1 MMKTLTLIDR
11 SLGLILRTIAIACLA
26 ILMLILGGNVISRMT
41 GWFSMGWYDE
51 IIELCFAWMI
61 FFGAAELWREN
72 QHFRIDWLYYSL
84 PKAKRRIHT
93 ILVSLINI
101 VFLAFLMVEGSNLAQ
116 KSSALTPI
124 IGFPVAL
131 LYACIPISAAIMLAY
146 AIADLFRHSPRYA
159 AEVEVI
165 DDM

>member
-101 VFLAFLMVEGSNLAQ
+101 VFLVFLMVEGANLAQ
-116 KSSALTPI
+116 KSLALTPI

-131 LYACIPISAAIMLAY
+131 LYACIPISAAIMLVY
-146 AIADLFRHSPRYA
+146 AIADLFRHSPWYA

-165 DDM
+165 DDI